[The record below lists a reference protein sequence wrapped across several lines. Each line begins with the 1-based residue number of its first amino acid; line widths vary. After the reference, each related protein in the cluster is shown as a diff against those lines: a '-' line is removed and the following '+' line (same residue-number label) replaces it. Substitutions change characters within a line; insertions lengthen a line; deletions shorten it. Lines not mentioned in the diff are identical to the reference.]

1 MTPTFKKT
9 IGATVLLALLAGT
22 TAVSAQDR
30 GRGFDFS
37 AVDTNGDGEITAPE
51 LDAHRAAQF
60 ARIDTDGNGSVDAS
74 ELQAAGEAREQ
85 ARRDNRAAEMLER
98 ADANDDGVL
107 SQEELQSPRR
117 GGDMFER
124 LDADGNGSISA
135 EELEEAGD
143 HRRGGDRKD
152 HERGHRHNSDD

>member
-22 TAVSAQDR
+22 TAVSAQER

-51 LDAHRAAQF
+51 FAAHRAAQF
-60 ARIDTDGNGSVDAS
+60 AQIDTDGNGAVDAA

-85 ARRDNRAAEMLER
+85 SRRDNRATEMFDR

-124 LDADGNGSISA
+124 LDADNNGSISA
-135 EELEEAGD
+135 EELEQAAQ
-143 HRRGGDRKD
+143 HRGEGRKD
-152 HERGHRHNSDD
+152 RERGHRSDN